1 MAWYRER
8 AWQQTIAILLVL
20 TGAVLIYGDAGGSD
34 ELDGGALLGVLLF
47 ALGIAAPL
55 IAQALHA
62 YREDTARNDD
72 V

>member
-1 MAWYRER
+1 MAWYRDR

-20 TGAVLIYGDAGGSD
+20 AGSVLIYGGTAGAD

-55 IAQALHA
+55 ISQALHA
-62 YREDTARNDD
+62 YREDTAMNDD